1 MKNSNEFD
9 KFANNYRE
17 LHTKNVQNV
26 SGESSNY
33 FSEYKIKE
41 LCHVFSANSHLNFL
55 DLGCGDGNTARYVK
69 QYFPLFDYQGLDVSA
84 ESVEMAI
91 SRGIDGCEFKVY
103 DGGIIPYDDNTFDV
117 VFMACVM
124 HHVDKEK
131 HVSLLSEV
139 YRVLKKGG
147 KLIVFEHNPY
157 NPLTRR
163 LVKDCPFDD
172 GAILISAKQLINK
185 ILKSGFMS
193 RGVLH
198 YTIFMP
204 RKGLFH
210 KMIFLEKKLFWLP
223 LGGQYYYISEK

>member
-17 LHTKNVQNV
+17 LHTKNVQDV

-41 LCHVFSANSHLNFL
+41 LCHVF
-55 DLGCGDGNTARYVK
+55 
-69 QYFPLFDYQGLDVSA
+69 
-84 ESVEMAI
+84 
-91 SRGIDGCEFKVY
+91 
-103 DGGIIPYDDNTFDV
+103 
-117 VFMACVM
+117 
-124 HHVDKEK
+124 
-131 HVSLLSEV
+131 
-139 YRVLKKGG
+139 
-147 KLIVFEHNPY
+147 
-157 NPLTRR
+157 
-163 LVKDCPFDD
+163 
-172 GAILISAKQLINK
+172 SAKQLINK